1 MSGAENFLRFLGG
14 MAGGDNAASRTANFM
29 NPAMSLRQQELADR
43 ERERAALLKS
53 GALGKIQGMN
63 GFDAQAFIE
72 GGGDMAT
79 LGQLQQLSQPKLSKF
94 EENLRTL
101 DSVSQMTP
109 EMKELYLS
117 AFGKGGTTVNVGGQ
131 EMSPFDTKFE
141 EGLGKKT
148 AEDIGRLSEETDGYL
163 SQVRSSEQALMLLE
177 DNPDMTISPFAP
189 ISNSV
194 KSAVSDFLD
203 EESLNNVSDYQTLES
218 QLIRNRF
225 DVTKVL
231 KGAIT
236 EQEQA
241 AAQQVAGKADGTRQG
256 LTSTL
261 KNNIAYGTLQ
271 SDYNQRKIDYMKEQ
285 GRNYSSKKFEEYYK
299 RLGETGQR
307 PTLNGLLL
315 GETPIAAPVA
325 GSTMKW
331 SDF

>member
-1 MSGAENFLRFLGG
+1 
-14 MAGGDNAASRTANFM
+14 
-29 NPAMSLRQQELADR
+29 
-43 ERERAALLKS
+43 
-53 GALGKIQGMN
+53 
-63 GFDAQAFIE
+63 
-72 GGGDMAT
+72 
-79 LGQLQQLSQPKLSKF
+79 
-94 EENLRTL
+94 
-101 DSVSQMTP
+101 
-109 EMKELYLS
+109 
-117 AFGKGGTTVNVGGQ
+117 
-131 EMSPFDTKFE
+131 MSPFDTKFE

-236 EQEQA
+236 EQEQT